1 MQVVCGLDC
10 AILMAKHEAQKKH
23 HAKTRKMREAMND
36 KDRRHWIKKTQAAFN
51 AYIRERDKNEPC
63 ISCGRFHKGQ
73 YHAGHYRPAGNNSA
87 LRFDERNC
95 HRQCAPCNSHL
106 SGNLIAYR
114 QSLIRKLGQDVV
126 DYLDNHHE
134 TKRWSIAELK
144 SIHAEY
150 KIKSKLLKSSSSC

>member
-10 AILMAKHEAQKKH
+10 AILLAKQEAQKKH
-23 HAKTRKMREAMND
+23 QAKTRKMREAAND
-36 KDRRHWIKKTQAAFN
+36 KSRSYWIKKTQRTFN
-51 AYIRERDKNEPC
+51 EYIRERDKSEPC

-87 LRFDERNC
+87 LRFDGRNC
-95 HRQCAPCNSHL
+95 HRQCSPCNSHL

-114 QSLIRKLGQDVV
+114 QSLIRKLGQDTV

-134 TKRWSIAELK
+134 IKRWTVPDLK
-144 SIHAEY
+144 SIHDEY
-150 KIKSKLLKSSSSC
+150 KGKLKLLKSLALC